1 MHEYAIEVNRVSYYS
16 ILGRY
21 GMPHPRKYKSF
32 DSRNESSALEAL
44 LLIFWIL
51 EPGLRWNL
59 HIVSDILDISFR
71 CALLRP
77 AAMKES
83 HPSSQ
88 FTRSPLSMRMEQ
100 KGTESEPPPAPEEGD
115 SPRRDWQVPQAV
127 STSQQR
133 HAFVTTKF
141 I

>member
-1 MHEYAIEVNRVSYYS
+1 MQYRPIECHT
-16 ILGRY
+16 IPFLADMDRY
-21 GMPHPRKYKSF
+21 GMPHPRKYNF
-32 DSRNESSALEAL
+32 LDSRNESSGLKAL

-51 EPGLRWNL
+51 EPGWNL
-59 HIVSDILDISFR
+59 HVVSCILDISFPR
-71 CALLRP
+71 ALLRP
-77 AAMKES
+77 AAIKES

-127 STSQQR
+127 STSQ
-133 HAFVTTKF
+133 
-141 I
+141 